1 VAVTRAPTSAQL
13 PQLRMFISGAGAII
27 DVCSYTRR
35 TAEASHMWDYIHV
48 SDPTVAVYHSRMY
61 GARVGS
67 DLSFHEHNP
76 LLMHGH
82 DADVVPL

>member
-1 VAVTRAPTSAQL
+1 MTVTRTLTSAQL
-13 PQLRMFISGAGAII
+13 PQLRMFIGGAGVII
-27 DVCSYTRR
+27 NVCSYMRR
-35 TAEASHMWDYIHV
+35 VAEASHMWDYIHV
-48 SDPTVAVYHSRMY
+48 SDPTVAVYHGRTY

-76 LLMHGH
+76 LLMRGH